1 MQALGLKASLRALC
15 LPWVFVLILSAH
27 SFAQPVLKKIRLGNS
42 STNVGFLPL
51 YAAYHKGF
59 YRDEGIDLEII
70 SMSATLASTAVLMG
84 ELDYNAAS
92 TGVIVAAVRGQPM
105 KMLIFT
111 VARPLS
117 FLMSKKDLKEPRQLK
132 GKKIAGS
139 SPGGTATLLA
149 EKALRHFG
157 LEPGRDVAVLP
168 MAGTN
173 AARLAVLES
182 GVVDASLVSVPENIY
197 ALEKGY
203 NELIFL
209 GDIVEFPTTGFGT
222 SEKKIHE
229 SPAEILKMIRATLRG
244 LLFITDKSNRDGVLD
259 IIMKQWKVAD
269 RKMASEIFNH
279 VSRVLTKDAKVSPE
293 GIQLHIDL
301 ARETAKVSRPATV
314 AQVVDFTFLD
324 QVRKDLGIAR

>member
-1 MQALGLKASLRALC
+1 
-15 LPWVFVLILSAH
+15 
-27 SFAQPVLKKIRLGNS
+27 
-42 STNVGFLPL
+42 
-51 YAAYHKGF
+51 
-59 YRDEGIDLEII
+59 
-70 SMSATLASTAVLMG
+70 MG

-117 FLMSKKDLKEPRQLK
+117 FLMSKKDLKEPRQLR

-222 SEKKIHE
+222 SGKKIRE
-229 SPAEILKMIRATLRG
+229 SPEEILRMIRATLRG
-244 LLFITDKSNRDGVLD
+244 LLFITDRSNRDGVLD
-259 IIMKQWKVAD
+259 IIMKQWKIAD
-269 RKMASEIFNH
+269 RKMASKIFNH
-279 VSRVLTKDAKVSPE
+279 VSRVLTKDATVSPE

-324 QVRKDLGIAR
+324 KVRKDLGITR